1 MKILTER
8 QYAEAIREAID
19 RFSERRDTQAYV
31 DARLREVEEQLRDL
45 RSAINEQ
52 RRRIDRIE
60 EIYPL
65 KAEKAKG
72 PRFPEAAPAP
82 FITTPVATWE
92 DKL

>member
-8 QYAEAIREAID
+8 QYAEAINEAIE
-19 RFSERRDTQAYV
+19 RYSERRNAQDYV
-31 DARLREVEEQLRDL
+31 EARLRDVEEQLRDL

-52 RRRIDRIE
+52 WRRIDRIE

-65 KAEKAKG
+65 EPEKAKR
-72 PRFPEAAPAP
+72 PRGPEAAPAP
-82 FITTPVATWE
+82 LITTPVATWE

>member
-8 QYAEAIREAID
+8 QYAEAINEAIN
-19 RFSERRDTQAYV
+19 RFSERRDAQAYV

-65 KAEKAKG
+65 KPEKTKS
-72 PRFPEAAPAP
+72 PRFSEAV
-82 FITTPVATWE
+82 PVPLVVRE
-92 DKL
+92 DEL